1 MVTAMWLRD
10 AKGLALFVPPF
21 RRNKKAEAKRSLEQP
36 RPQASPPQTFYSST
50 NYLVLFGSCTKTKYS
65 FGKFKKGFTLKIP
78 KTALPLPL
86 MLA

>member
-36 RPQASPPQTFYSST
+36 RPQASPPP
-50 NYLVLFGSCTKTKYS
+50 NLL
-65 FGKFKKGFTLKIP
+65 
-78 KTALPLPL
+78 
-86 MLA
+86 